1 MSALLNPNAL
11 NGPSNVVSLCIIPP
25 DEDRVWDVL
34 RRAQQTGAHLVTN
47 GFEIYVTPAIMP
59 GEFPVAMREA
69 A

>member
-1 MSALLNPNAL
+1 MSASTATTRPGSIAPLR
-11 NGPSNVVSLCIIPP
+11 ITPP
-25 DEDRVWDVL
+25 DDANVWDVI
-34 RRAQQTGAHLVTN
+34 RRAQRTGAHLVTN